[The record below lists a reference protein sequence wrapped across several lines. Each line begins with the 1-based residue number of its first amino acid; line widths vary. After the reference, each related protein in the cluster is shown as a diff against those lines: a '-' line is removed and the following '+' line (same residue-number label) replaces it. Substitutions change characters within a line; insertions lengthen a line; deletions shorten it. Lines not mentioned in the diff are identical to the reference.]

1 LQAQDTFGGDAL
13 NLTRKFLCQ
22 MMGVRRISVSGGAN
36 KLQEDGLIT
45 YKRGV
50 THIVNRKSL
59 EKYLRM
65 LRRHSP
71 CDRRRHAARVA
82 ESR

>member
-1 LQAQDTFGGDAL
+1 
-13 NLTRKFLCQ
+13 

-45 YKRGV
+45 FKRGV

-59 EKYLRM
+59 ENTCECYAAI
-65 LRRHSP
+65 
-71 CDRRRHAARVA
+71 RHAIADAMPRG
-82 ESR
+82 